1 MRVVIDTNVIVSRY
15 LSPKGSP
22 AQILKQWKR
31 SVFDLVVS
39 EAVLQEYQEALLY
52 KHIQALHRRNA
63 GEVQRIVA
71 NFRKLSILVEP
82 EEEVTVITS
91 DPDDNKF
98 LACALAGRA
107 EVIVSGDSD
116 LLSLKQYQ
124 GIHILPPHT
133 FLVFLE
139 QEKAA

>member
-1 MRVVIDTNVIVSRY
+1 MRAVLDKNVIVSRY

-22 AQILKQWKR
+22 TQILKQWR
-31 SVFDLVVS
+31 WNAFDLVVS
-39 EAVLQEYQEALLY
+39 EAILREYQETLLY
-52 KHIQALHRRNA
+52 KHIQAMHQRNA
-63 GEVQRIVA
+63 HVVERIVA

-82 EEEVTVITS
+82 SEEVDVITS

-98 LACALAGRA
+98 LAYALTGCA

-133 FLVFLE
+133 FLMFLE